1 MCIGGRGSWRKERG
15 GGAGVDFASVAD
27 SEHYSVHKDA
37 KTLHSGVKQMKA
49 NKI

>member
-1 MCIGGRGSWRKERG
+1 MADGRGEGGG

-37 KTLHSGVKQMKA
+37 KALHSGVKPMKA
-49 NKI
+49 NKIYLNL